1 MGFSFGSG
9 NVTAVPVS
17 GISDL
22 TPVQFGT
29 LQDIS
34 VDYDF
39 STKQLMGQSQFP
51 VAVARASGKITGKA
65 KLANFSARQFN
76 LLFGCSVT
84 TGSQTAQVYGEA
96 GTIASN
102 TYTAANNTTFA
113 QDLGVIYASTGK
125 QFAKVTS
132 TPTAGQYSV
141 NASGVY
147 TFNASE
153 PANTA
158 ILVSYTYTSATCT
171 TINISNQLAGQQPVT
186 KLFLNQGYNGVFT
199 SMTLNSII
207 FSKLSL
213 DFKNEDFTVPEMDFE
228 AFADAA
234 GNIGTFGLVTA

>member
-1 MGFSFGSG
+1 MGYSFGSG

-17 GISDL
+17 GLTDL

-34 VDYDF
+34 VDFDF

-76 LLFGCSVT
+76 LLFGSAVST
-84 TGSQTAQVYGEA
+84 TTQTNQVYGEA
-96 GTIASN
+96 GAIATNS
-102 TYTAANNTTFA
+102 YTAANGSTFV
-113 QDLGVIYASTGK
+113 QDLGVVYASTGK
-125 QFAKVTS
+125 AFAKVAS
-132 TPTAGQYSV
+132 APALGQYSV
-141 NASGVY
+141 SSSGVY
-147 TFNASE
+147 TFNSSE
-153 PANTA
+153 IANTA
-158 ILVSYTYTSATCT
+158 ILVSYTYTSTGGN

-186 KLFLNQGYNGVFT
+186 KLFLNEGYNGVFT

-213 DFKNEDFTVPEMDFE
+213 DFKNEDFTVPELDFE

-234 GNIGTFGLVTA
+234 GNIASVSLATA